1 MINTKI
7 QWSIQRSSSWATK
20 YPNTYF
26 QVAVEESCIYTC
38 TPDWNPVIDTLPGD
52 PNVVFAVGFSGV
64 NNERIL
70 ASVFSRTQPGTGFKL
85 GPVTG
90 RMLADLAQV

>member
-38 TPDWNPVIDTLPGD
+38 TPDWNPVIDTHPGD
-52 PNVVFAVGFSGV
+52 HNVVFAVGFSGA
-64 NNERIL
+64 NDECIL
-70 ASVFSRTQPGTGFKL
+70 ACLVFSHVPNQAL
-85 GPVTG
+85 VSNW
-90 RMLADLAQV
+90 DLSLEEC